1 MKHARTITPDAPV
14 AQMDDMTG
22 LPGLVIACLRH
33 WNSGGAAAALGL
45 LRGHMSEAAACA
57 AFEALQDVT
66 AVLGPH
72 IRRPLRCH
80 APQCHCVGLDEAA
93 FARFVEEAALG
104 EREEAL
110 MLASLLVEA
119 RGIMPLADA
128 ASRLGLALHRAVL
141 RQRVQSFPDPAN
153 KIRH

>member
-14 AQMDDMTG
+14 AQMNDMAG
-22 LPGLVIACLRH
+22 LPGMVIACLRH
-33 WNSGGAAAALGL
+33 WNRGGAAAALGL
-45 LRGHMSEAAACA
+45 LRAHMAEAPACA
-57 AFEALQDVT
+57 AFEALQDLT
-66 AVLGPH
+66 EVLGPH

-104 EREEAL
+104 EREDAL

-119 RGIMPLADA
+119 RGILPLADA
-128 ASRLGLALHRAVL
+128 ARRLGLTLHRAVL
-141 RQRVQSFPDPAN
+141 RQREQCIPDPAN
-153 KIRH
+153 RTRH